1 MVGVGSAL
9 PYPDPPLT
17 GDSFVLRPFRGDDFE
32 PASEL
37 QHDAQAARW
46 VPPLPAA
53 DGAGVVA
60 FYEECRLAGQLLH
73 LVIADRQTGAY
84 LGEVML
90 APGEHRVGEVGC
102 CLVPAARG
110 RGLATGALRL
120 LTDWAF
126 TALGLGRVQV
136 FVATENAAAA
146 RVAEGVGF
154 RREGV
159 LRGYWEAADGARLD
173 VVVSARLRDDE
184 AQYEE

>member
-1 MVGVGSAL
+1 MNAAVA
-9 PYPDPPLT
+9 YPEPPLASA
-17 GDSFVLRPFRGDDFE
+17 SFVLRPFRADDFA
-32 PASEL
+32 PALEL
-37 QHDAQAARW
+37 GEDEQAARW

-53 DGAGVVA
+53 DGDAVVA
-60 FYEECRLAGQLLH
+60 FYEECRNAGQLLH
-73 LVIADRQTGAY
+73 LVIADRGSDAY

-90 APGEHRVGEVGC
+90 ALTEHRVGEVGC
-102 CLVPAARG
+102 CLAPVARG
-110 RGLATGALRL
+110 RGLATEALRL

-146 RVAEGVGF
+146 RVARGVGF